1 MLKKFLILAMATLL
15 IQMTV
20 PRGAIARTPS
30 EKEVRS
36 AEKIKAGIAK
46 IGTGKQALVKVTL
59 RDGRNLA
66 GYLSEA
72 YEDRF
77 VIVDPKLGVST
88 TVAYPQVK
96 QVRRNNLSGG
106 AWAVIVVG
114 LLVAVGVVVAVA
126 AKDR

>member
-15 IQMTV
+15 VQMTV
-20 PRGAIARTPS
+20 PRVAIARTPS
-30 EKEVRS
+30 EKEARS

-46 IGTGKQALVKVTL
+46 IGTGKQAMVKVTL
-59 RDGRNLA
+59 RDGTKLA

-72 YEDRF
+72 NEDSF